1 MKHHFRQTK
10 NEAPGVPFKGPRYE
24 AVVVNVIQSCWESR
38 SKLSVWIED
47 INTSEECIM
56 FYWSK
61 KLRIT
66 NEVKSMKR
74 QWLYRIENFTTEEFG
89 NVSPMQIRLTEKSRV
104 IPMPDDLNIKI
115 PFNPKRITDPDNIRY
130 GQGIDV
136 EGKLIDVS
144 GFETDWSK
152 SVILKIR
159 NEYDQYFVVNCPHSK
174 PNDKKFAESKKMKT
188 VMLRNCQNYRF
199 ERFDANNGNHHVTKR
214 FDALRF
220 ED

>member
-1 MKHHFRQTK
+1 MKHHFRQER
-10 NEAPGVPFKGPRYE
+10 NEAPGVVFKGPIYD
-24 AVVVNVIQSCWESR
+24 AAVVNVIQTCWESGP
-38 SKLSVWIED
+38 KVSVWVED

-56 FYWSK
+56 FYWK
-61 KLRIT
+61 EQQRIT
-66 NEVKSMKR
+66 DEVKSMKR
-74 QWLYRIENFTTEEFG
+74 QWLYRIENFTTKEFG
-89 NVSPMQIRLTEKSRV
+89 TVSPMQIRLTEKSRV

-130 GQGIDV
+130 GHGIDV
-136 EGKLIDVS
+136 KGKLIDVS

-188 VMLRNCQNYRF
+188 VMLRNCQNYQYN
-199 ERFDANNGNHHVTKR
+199 ANKGNHQVSKK

>member
-10 NEAPGVPFKGPRYE
+10 NESPGVPFKGPIYE

-74 QWLYRIENFTTEEFG
+74 QWLYRIENFTTEAFG
-89 NVSPMQIRLTEKSRV
+89 IVSPMQIRLTEDSRI

-199 ERFDANNGNHHVTKR
+199 ERFDANKGNHRVTKR